1 MLIAHCT
8 VDRLERRCERTSS
21 GRSSDER
28 AKLAPGGNS
37 AAVNSLAPRAGFS
50 SGLRSR
56 FPVLWANPPRV
67 ANVATRSSTS
77 YHSDDG
83 LERAVLDLVRVG
95 TRGHGAGVRQLAS
108 RLLRTVPPAVLDPEA
123 FRFALHE
130 AMVTAPGGGAE
141 LRFTGGAI
149 PTEDDT
155 AIELADVDATPD
167 GDGLVLEP
175 TTMTELGEILAEWE
189 RRDDLYRA
197 GVGLSRTLLLSG
209 PPGVGKTMTAR
220 WLAQSLS
227 LPLVTLDLSSVVS
240 SYLGSSGRNI
250 KAVLDYAKSGSCVL
264 LLDEFDAIAKRRDDD
279 TDIGELKRIVNV
291 VLVEL
296 DRWPD
301 TSLLVAA
308 TNHPQL
314 LDPAVARRFDR
325 SLELAMPGATE
336 RSAILAYAAA
346 GANDTVGGASSS
358 IRALVADFTEGY
370 SSSDIVRM
378 WSLVIRR
385 AVLRDT
391 DVDDVL
397 LEEIARTGAA
407 NSQARDK
414 VIAALHTRL
423 GLSNREIAA
432 RVGISHPTVAAAL
445 KRADGE
451 LRAQEE

>member
-1 MLIAHCT
+1 M
-8 VDRLERRCERTSS
+8 
-21 GRSSDER
+21 
-28 AKLAPGGNS
+28 PS
-37 AAVNSLAPRAGFS
+37 AVLSCA
-50 SGLRSR
+50 LRSR
-56 FPVLWANPPRV
+56 FAELSANPPRV
-67 ANVATRSSTS
+67 VSVATHRSTS

-108 RLLRTVPPAVLDPEA
+108 RLLRTVPPAVPDPEA
-123 FRFALHE
+123 FRVALHE
-130 AMVTAPGGGAE
+130 AMVTAAGGAE

-149 PTEDDT
+149 PTEGDT

-175 TTMTELGEILAEWE
+175 TAMTELGEILDEWE

-250 KAVLDYAKSGSCVL
+250 KAVLDYAKSGPCVL

-279 TDIGELKRIVNV
+279 ADIGELKRIVNV

-346 GANDTVGGASSS
+346 GATNTAGGVSSS
-358 IRALVADFTEGY
+358 IRALVADFTDGY

-391 DVDDVL
+391 NVEDVL
-397 LEEIARTGAA
+397 LEEIARIGAA

-414 VIAALHTRL
+414 VIAALHARL

-432 RVGISHPTVAAAL
+432 RVGVSHPTVAAAL
-445 KRADGE
+445 KRAGKS
-451 LRAQEE
+451 